1 MSRSALLRKLAF
13 ALGIAVVAMVLLIVW
28 QVGLFGGGGTSGLGP
43 VAQVGDVTHIRASM
57 TLVEPDG
64 TAAAAG
70 SEETWVD
77 TTGAFVRTEQRNSD
91 GKVTRVAVRKY
102 NSVSGRDLDLNE
114 QGVPR
119 FGMESYPEAVSGW
132 VGTEVGGPLYFRDF
146 FRGANVETIGQT
158 EVDGRAAIIVRVP
171 PPESGVNRRP
181 IEGVV
186 DEETGW
192 PFEIRLFE
200 RNDAGGFDSAGKWVI
215 KYELVEPL
223 PIESV
228 SHLFETD
235 SVDRDAASY
244 EEMSLTDAQAFTAFP
259 LLYLGNSFDGM
270 ALKSITVS
278 SPRDD
283 PLTQQVS
290 LLYAEWA
297 GKPPIR
303 LVRQLDVAIKP
314 AQTVA
319 WAHREATPWAHLNG
333 EVIDTPRG
341 EALFTAQNSDALFTA
356 QNSSLELLTDG
367 VLVVIE
373 GENVVPDQVRKAVG
387 ALESLNP
394 GVSAPPVGTP
404 GP

>member
-1 MSRSALLRKLAF
+1 MPRFAVSLAIAV
-13 ALGIAVVAMVLLIVW
+13 ALGIAAVVAALLIVW
-28 QVGLFGGGGTSGLGP
+28 QVGLFGGGVTSGLGP
-43 VAQVGDVTHIRASM
+43 VAQVGEVTHIQASM

-64 TAAAAG
+64 TLAAAG

-77 TTGAFVRTEQRNSD
+77 TTGAFIRTEQRDSD
-91 GKVTRVAVRKY
+91 GKVARVAVRKY

-119 FGMESYPEAVSGW
+119 FGMESYPDSVSGW

-146 FRGANVETIGQT
+146 FRGDAVETVGQT

-181 IEGVV
+181 VEGVV

-215 KYELVEPL
+215 KYELVESL

-228 SHLFETD
+228 AYLFDVE
-235 SVDRDAASY
+235 SSDRSAGSFK
-244 EEMSLTDAQAFTAFP
+244 EMSLGDARTFAGFP
-259 LLYLGNSFDGM
+259 LLYLGDSFDGM

-283 PLTQQVS
+283 PLTQQVF
-290 LLYAEWA
+290 LIYEEWA
-297 GKPPIR
+297 GNPPVR
-303 LVRQLDVAIKP
+303 LVQQLDVVITP
-314 AQTVA
+314 APTEVATQLEPPPA
-319 WAHREATPWAHLNG
+319 WAGW
-333 EVIDTPRG
+333 EVVGTRRG
-341 EALFTAQNSDALFTA
+341 EALFSEPSRLRLLTEGVIVDIQGDNTNREQILKAADALIA
-356 QNSSLELLTDG
+356 
-367 VLVVIE
+367 
-373 GENVVPDQVRKAVG
+373 
-387 ALESLNP
+387 LNP
-394 GVSAPPVGTP
+394 GAVRPSSPTP
-404 GP
+404 